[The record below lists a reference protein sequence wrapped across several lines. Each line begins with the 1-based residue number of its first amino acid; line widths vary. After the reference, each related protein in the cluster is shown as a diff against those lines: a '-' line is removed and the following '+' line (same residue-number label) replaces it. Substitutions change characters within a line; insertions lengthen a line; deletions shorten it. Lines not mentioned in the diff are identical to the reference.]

1 MMKRAALLFLLAA
14 SAAALFAADAP
25 QLLAPEKN
33 EAVSLL
39 RSDWKQLTG
48 QRKVLAKTSDEFKK
62 NLHFPLTVRF
72 AWRGGRAP
80 YRLELAGDADRRS
93 FSGIGGA
100 ELRVAN
106 LFTGTDYR
114 WSVTDAGGRRAEGAF
129 STMPGPRLIQ
139 VPEAAA
145 WPINVRDIGGRRSVY
160 GGVVRQGLV
169 YRGSHLKAG
178 KKVSEKNLR
187 FFVDGL
193 KIRTEL
199 DLRYAAVIEREKCTA
214 SNIAEA
220 VRWVHVP
227 VNAYKSFTPEQNAL
241 FRDAVRL
248 FADKTAYPVY
258 VHCQGGVDR
267 TGEICFL
274 LNAVAGV
281 SDDDLLTDYEL
292 SSLSKFPRSREKTVY
307 FCEWRKKIGTFS
319 SPDKPYSEQVVP
331 YLLSIGV
338 TQKEIDAIRGILLGK
353 TENGGKK

>member
-1 MMKRAALLFLLAA
+1 MMKKFALPLLCAV
-14 SAAALFAADAP
+14 SALTLFAADAP
-25 QLLAPEKN
+25 KLLSPAGN

-39 RSDWKQLTG
+39 RSDWKQLTD
-48 QRKVLAKTSDEFKK
+48 QRKLLAKTSDEFKK
-62 NLHFPLTVRF
+62 NFHFPLAVRF
-72 AWRGGRAP
+72 AWQGGRAP
-80 YRLELAGDADRRS
+80 YRLELAGGSDRRN
-93 FSGIGGA
+93 FSGIGTA
-100 ELRVAN
+100 ELKVVN

-114 WSVTDAGGRRAEGAF
+114 WSVTDAEGKRAGGAF
-129 STMPGPRLIQ
+129 STLPGPRLIQ
-139 VPEAAA
+139 VPDAAA
-145 WPINVRDIGGRRSVY
+145 WPINVRDIGGRKSVY
-160 GGVVRQGLV
+160 GGAVRQGLV

-187 FFVDGL
+187 FFVDEL

-199 DLRYAAVIEREKCTA
+199 DLRYASVIEREKCTA
-214 SNIAEA
+214 SNIAET
-220 VRWVHVP
+220 VGWVHVP

-248 FADKTAYPVY
+248 FSRKEVYPVY

-274 LNAVAGV
+274 LNAIAGV

-307 FCEWRKKIGTFS
+307 FREWRKKIGTFS
-319 SPDKPYSEQVVP
+319 SPDKPYAEQVVP

-338 TQKEIDAIRGILLGK
+338 TQQEIDAIRGILLGK
-353 TENGGKK
+353 TESGGQK